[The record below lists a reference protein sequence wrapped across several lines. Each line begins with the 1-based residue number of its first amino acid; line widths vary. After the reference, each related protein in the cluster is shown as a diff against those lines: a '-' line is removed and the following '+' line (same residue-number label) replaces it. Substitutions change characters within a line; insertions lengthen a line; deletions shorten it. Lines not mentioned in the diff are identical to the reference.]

1 MTKMSRERRTTTRYH
16 SNDSVF
22 AAALVSVI
30 IPCFNQAHFLG
41 EAITS
46 VLAQT
51 YPHFELIVVDDGST
65 DKTSEVATAYPG
77 VRCIRQE
84 NQGLAAAR
92 NTALC
97 ASHGAYL
104 VFLDADDRLL
114 PQALEAGV
122 RHVQTVPDCAFVAG
136 HFRYINSDGSQSK
149 EDAQKSVAPDPYLA
163 FLQGNYIA
171 MHATV
176 MYRRVALEAVGGFD
190 PSLAACEDYD
200 MYLRLAREFPVV
212 RYDEVVAEYRQ
223 HAGNMSRD
231 PAFMLQTALAV
242 LRAQWRHA
250 KASPS
255 YRRAYRTGSRGWQAH
270 YGAQLLTQA
279 AYSWAHGDK
288 RLAVQT
294 IVILLRYGSGY
305 LLRYGVRRCFER
317 GARMLH
323 PICPLSVYRLWRQLH
338 RDDYVPP
345 VGRVRFGDLRRLT
358 PLSREF
364 GYDRGLPVDRYYIE
378 NFLARQ
384 QDDIRGRVL
393 EVGDNSYTRR
403 FGGTRVTTS
412 DVLHVLDGNPT
423 ATIIAD
429 LTHADHI
436 PSQVFDCIILTQ
448 TLHLIYDVRAA
459 VHTLYRIL
467 KPGGI
472 LLATVPGISQL
483 SIDEWADS
491 WYWAFTLRAVRQL
504 FTESFAPENLQ
515 TDAYGNVLAAT
526 AFLNGLAAEELCQ
539 EELDAS
545 DPHYQLLITIRA
557 VKLAEPLSRVC

>member
-1 MTKMSRERRTTTRYH
+1 MNVYRCSDR
-16 SNDSVF
+16 
-22 AAALVSVI
+22 ALVSVI
-30 IPCFNQAHFLG
+30 IPCFNQAPFLG

-51 YPHFELIVVDDGST
+51 YPYFELIVVDDGST
-65 DKTSEVATAYPG
+65 DKTADVATAYPG
-77 VRCIRQE
+77 VRCIRQA

-92 NTALC
+92 NTGLRG
-97 ASHGAYL
+97 SQGAYL

-114 PQALEAGV
+114 PQALEAGI

-136 HFRYINSDGSQSK
+136 HFRYINSDGSRSK
-149 EDAQKSVAPDPYLA
+149 EDAQEPIAPDPYLA
-163 FLQGNYIA
+163 FLQGNYVA
-171 MHATV
+171 MHAAV
-176 MYRRVALEAVGGFD
+176 MYRRVALEAVGGFN

-200 MYLRLAREFPVV
+200 LYLRLAREFPVV

-223 HAGNMSRD
+223 HTGNMSRD
-231 PAFMLQTALAV
+231 PALMLQTALAV
-242 LRAQWRHA
+242 LRAQWHHA

-255 YRRAYRTGSRGWQAH
+255 YRRAYHTGLRGWQAY
-270 YGAQLLTQA
+270 YGEQLLRQA
-279 AYSWAHGDK
+279 ASRWAHGER

-294 IVILLRYGSGY
+294 AVILLRYGPQY
-305 LLRYGVRRCFER
+305 LLSYGVRQCFER
-317 GARMLH
+317 AARLIH
-323 PICPLSVYRLWRQLH
+323 TVCPLPISWLWRQWC
-338 RDDYVPP
+338 RGDYIPP

-378 NFLARQ
+378 NFLACHR
-384 QDDIRGRVL
+384 DDIRGRVL
-393 EVGDNSYTRR
+393 EVGDDSYTRR
-403 FGGTRVTTS
+403 FGGARVSTS
-412 DVLHVLDGNPT
+412 DVLHVTDGNPT

-429 LTHADHI
+429 LTRADHI

-467 KPGGI
+467 KPGGV

-483 SIDEWADS
+483 STDEWADS
-491 WYWAFTLRAVRQL
+491 WYWAFTLRAVQRL
-504 FTESFAPENLQ
+504 FMEIFAPDNLQ
-515 TDAYGNVLAAT
+515 ADAYGNVLAAT
-526 AFLNGLAAEELCQ
+526 AFLNGLAVEELRR

-557 VKLAEPLSRVC
+557 VKPAESLRSTC